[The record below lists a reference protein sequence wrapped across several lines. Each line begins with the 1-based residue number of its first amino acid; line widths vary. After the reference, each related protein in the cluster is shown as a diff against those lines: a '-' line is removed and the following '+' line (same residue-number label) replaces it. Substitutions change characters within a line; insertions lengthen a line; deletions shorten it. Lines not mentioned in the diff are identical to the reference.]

1 MKQTCGGANG
11 HSALRPCAFGKE
23 KEMKKTI
30 CLALSICVLLCLA
43 ACGRD
48 NILSAGITESA
59 TSAEGQSPGTTASD
73 ATPTADPTTSTEA
86 WEDPSLVIFRQSMV
100 ETPQLFAA
108 AFFGYVPQDADPF
121 AVMQEAAPQLC
132 EDLPFLLTIREESI
146 IGTFGYLFC
155 IVPADENAT
164 VAVNR
169 RPWNAETERYEE
181 PQVLYRSESGSPILV
196 MCPNED
202 WIPDT
207 EVVIT
212 DSSGTSAIWSPYL
225 DPSYHI
231 SALRNDDGENLI
243 FDFTSYDELPNPDGN
258 QGIDSAELV
267 GTWELAWTEVEGDRN
282 EAAPGVCTI
291 EITPDETGFFRFTY
305 TNKDFPEE
313 NIRDRELLVV
323 PGELYPNCGNDQW
336 IGEVTEES
344 GDTVQYAL
352 TLLED
357 GTLLLQTYWE
367 MDGMPWVSYGW
378 YERID

>member
-1 MKQTCGGANG
+1 MKISVKRMWKPKLGVSREEEDMRKIPERYRKWGKVFCAVFIISSLLLTGCAAPSGG
-11 HSALRPCAFGKE
+11 E
-23 KEMKKTI
+23 KQKQAPETT
-30 CLALSICVLLCLA
+30 APEVPEVTTA
-43 ACGRD
+43 PPA
-48 NILSAGITESA
+48 TES
-59 TSAEGQSPGTTASD
+59 D
-73 ATPTADPTTSTEA
+73 
-86 WEDPSLVIFRQSMV
+86 DPSLVIFRQAMV
-100 ETPQLFAA
+100 ETPQIFAA

-121 AVMQEAAPQLC
+121 AIMQEAAPQLC
-132 EDLPFLLTIREESI
+132 EDLPFLLAIREENV

-169 RPWNAETERYEE
+169 RPWNGETESYEE
-181 PQVLYRSESGSPILV
+181 PEVLYRSESGSPVLV

-212 DSSGTSAIWSPYL
+212 DSSGTVTIWSPYL
-225 DPSYHI
+225 DPSYRI
-231 SALRNDDGENLI
+231 SALLNENGESLI
-243 FDFTSYDELPNPDGN
+243 FDFTSYDELPDPGWN
-258 QGIDSAELV
+258 QGIDSSELV

-291 EITPDETGFFRFTY
+291 EITPDERGFFRFTLS
-305 TNKDFPEE
+305 NRDFPEE
-313 NIRDRELLVV
+313 NIQDRELLVG
-323 PGELYPNCGNDQW
+323 PGELYPGCGNKQW

-344 GDTVQYAL
+344 RDPVHYAL
-352 TLLED
+352 TLMED

-378 YERID
+378 YERIG

>member
-1 MKQTCGGANG
+1 MN
-11 HSALRPCAFGKE
+11 RI
-23 KEMKKTI
+23 I
-30 CLALSICVLLCLA
+30 CMLLSVCILLCFA
-43 ACGRD
+43 ACGAD
-48 NILSAGITESA
+48 HNPTSGATEPAIPAESIEPTKGLIPETTES
-59 TSAEGQSPGTTASD
+59 THTFD
-73 ATPTADPTTSTEA
+73 VTPTTEPTTPTEDQ
-86 WEDPSLVIFRQSMV
+86 EDPSLLIFRQSMV

-108 AFFGYVPQDADPF
+108 AFFGYVPRDADPF

-132 EDLPFLLTIREESI
+132 EDLPFLLAIREESI
-146 IGTFGYLFC
+146 IGNFGYLFC
-155 IVPADENAT
+155 VVPADETAT

-169 RPWNAETERYEE
+169 RPWNPETECYEE
-181 PQVLYRSESGSPILV
+181 PEVLYRSESGSPILV

-207 EVVIT
+207 EVTIT
-212 DSSGTSAIWSPYL
+212 DSNGIVTIWSPYL

-231 SALRNDDGENLI
+231 SVLRNDNGDSLI
-243 FDFTSYDELPNPDGN
+243 FDFTSYDELPNPEWN
-258 QGIDSAELV
+258 QGIDSSELV

-282 EAAPGVCTI
+282 EAAPDVCTI
-291 EITPDETGFFRFTY
+291 EITPDETGFYRFSLA
-305 TNKDFPEE
+305 NKDFPEE
-313 NIRDRELLVV
+313 NIQDRELLVF

-344 GDTVQYAL
+344 GDPVHYSL

>member
-1 MKQTCGGANG
+1 MCKNPEKYRKWCSFFCSILLIGSLLLSGCAAPSGEQKQTQPPEATT
-11 HSALRPCAFGKE
+11 APEAPE
-23 KEMKKTI
+23 VTTAPPVTEPEPP
-30 CLALSICVLLCLA
+30 A
-43 ACGRD
+43 
-48 NILSAGITESA
+48 TES
-59 TSAEGQSPGTTASD
+59 D
-73 ATPTADPTTSTEA
+73 
-86 WEDPSLVIFRQSMV
+86 DPSLLIFRQAMV

-108 AFFGYVPQDADPF
+108 GFFGYVPQDADPF

-132 EDLPFLLTIREESI
+132 EDLPFLLAIREENV
-146 IGTFGYLFC
+146 IGTYGYLFC

-169 RPWNAETERYEE
+169 RPWNAETESYEE
-181 PQVLYRSESGSPILV
+181 PEVLYRCESGSPILV

-207 EVVIT
+207 EIVIT
-212 DSSGTSAIWSPYL
+212 DSNGTVAVWSPYL

-231 SALRNDDGENLI
+231 SALRNDNGESLI
-243 FDFTSYDELPNPDGN
+243 FDFTSYDELPNPGWN
-258 QGIDSAELV
+258 QGIDSSDLV

-282 EAAPGVCTI
+282 EAEPGICTI

-305 TNKDFPEE
+305 TNRDYPEE
-313 NIRDRELLVV
+313 NVQDRELLVI
-323 PGELYPNCGNDQW
+323 PGELYPGCSNDQW
-336 IGEVTEES
+336 IAEVIEES
-344 GDTVQYAL
+344 GDPVQYAL

-378 YERID
+378 YARIG

>member
-1 MKQTCGGANG
+1 MAVSPFAPDLQKGMVMK
-11 HSALRPCAFGKE
+11 R
-23 KEMKKTI
+23 I
-30 CLALSICVLLCLA
+30 ICVLLCACMLLGLA
-43 ACGRD
+43 GCGGD
-48 NILSAGITESA
+48 PAPTA
-59 TSAEGQSPGTTASD
+59 GTTEPQAAPETTEAAPAST
-73 ATPTADPTTSTEA
+73 ATPTEAPTMPTEESTIPTE
-86 WEDPSLVIFRQSMV
+86 EQQDPSLAVFRQAMV

-108 AFFGYVPQDADPF
+108 AFFGYAQQDADVF
-121 AVMQEAAPQLC
+121 ALMREAAPQLC
-132 EDLPFLLTIREESI
+132 EDLPFLLAIREENI
-146 IGTFGYLFC
+146 IGSFGYLFC
-155 IVPADENAT
+155 IVPADENTT

-169 RPWNAETERYEE
+169 RPWNPETESYEE
-181 PQVLYRSESGSPILV
+181 PEVLYRSESGAPVLV

-212 DSSGTSAIWSPYL
+212 DSNGTVTIWSPYL

-231 SALRNDDGENLI
+231 SALRNDSGENLI
-243 FDFTSYDELPNPDGN
+243 FDFTSYDELPDPGRD
-258 QGIDSAELV
+258 QGIDSSALA
-267 GTWELAWTEVEGDRN
+267 GSWELAWTEVEGDRI

-291 EITPDETGFFRFTY
+291 EITPEETDFFRFTLA
-305 TNKDFPEE
+305 NRDFPEE

-323 PGELYPNCGNDQW
+323 PGELYPGCGNDQW

-367 MDGMPWVSYGW
+367 MDGMPWASYGW
-378 YERID
+378 YERIS

>member
-1 MKQTCGGANG
+1 MRKIPERNGEWVKVFCAVLCISSLLLTGCTAQPKDQLPIQLTETTKTTEVPVAAQDTQAN
-11 HSALRPCAFGKE
+11 
-23 KEMKKTI
+23 KT
-30 CLALSICVLLCLA
+30 
-43 ACGRD
+43 
-48 NILSAGITESA
+48 E
-59 TSAEGQSPGTTASD
+59 
-73 ATPTADPTTSTEA
+73 PTANALDDS
-86 WEDPSLVIFRQSMV
+86 SLVIFRQAMV

-108 AFFGYVPQDADPF
+108 AFFGYVPQDADPI

-132 EDLPFLLTIREESI
+132 EDLPFLLAIREENI
-146 IGTFGYLFC
+146 IGNFGYLFC
-155 IVPADENAT
+155 IVPADENTT

-169 RPWNAETERYEE
+169 RPWNAEAESYEE
-181 PQVLYRSESGSPILV
+181 PEVLYRSESGSPMLV
-196 MCPNED
+196 MCSNED

-212 DSSGTSAIWSPYL
+212 DSSGTVTIWGPHL

-231 SALRNDDGENLI
+231 SALRNDNGESLI
-243 FDFTSYDELPNPDGN
+243 FDFTSYDELPNPGWN
-258 QGIDSAELV
+258 QGIDSSELV

-305 TNKDFPEE
+305 SDRDFPDW
-313 NIRDRELLVV
+313 NIQDRELLVV
-323 PGELYPNCGNDQW
+323 PGELYPGCGNDQW

-344 GDTVQYAL
+344 GDTVHYAL
-352 TLLED
+352 TLLKG

-378 YERID
+378 YQKID

>member
-1 MKQTCGGANG
+1 MK
-11 HSALRPCAFGKE
+11 R
-23 KEMKKTI
+23 I
-30 CLALSICVLLCLA
+30 ICVLLSVCMLLSLV
-43 ACGRD
+43 ACGGD
-48 NILSAGITESA
+48 NDPST
-59 TSAEGQSPGTTASD
+59 GTTEPAAPTEGNEPTKIPETTDSTLASD
-73 ATPTADPTTSTEA
+73 VTPTTEPPAPTEDCD
-86 WEDPSLVIFRQSMV
+86 DPSLAIFRQAMV

-108 AFFGYVPQDADPF
+108 AFFGYVPQNTDPF
-121 AVMQEAAPQLC
+121 AVMREAAPQLC
-132 EDLPFLLTIREESI
+132 EDLPFLLTIRENNI
-146 IGTFGYLFC
+146 IGSFGYLFC

-169 RPWNAETERYEE
+169 RPWNAETESYEE
-181 PQVLYRSESGSPILV
+181 PEVLYRSESGSPILV

-212 DSSGTSAIWSPYL
+212 DSSGTVTIWSPYL

-231 SALRNDDGENLI
+231 SALCNDNGESLI
-243 FDFTSYDELPNPDGN
+243 FDFTSYDELPNPGWN
-258 QGIDSAELV
+258 QGIDSSELV

-282 EAAPGVCTI
+282 EAVPGVCII

-305 TNKDFPEE
+305 ANRDFPEE
-313 NIRDRELLVV
+313 NIQDRELLVS
-323 PGELYPNCGNDQW
+323 PGELYPGCSNDQW

-344 GDTVQYAL
+344 GDPVRYAL

>member
-1 MKQTCGGANG
+1 MRKDPRKYRKWYSVFCTILLIGSLLLSG
-11 HSALRPCAFGKE
+11 CASLPGDQNE
-23 KEMKKTI
+23 TQPTNSSE
-30 CLALSICVLLCLA
+30 
-43 ACGRD
+43 
-48 NILSAGITESA
+48 A
-59 TSAEGQSPGTTASD
+59 TNDS
-73 ATPTADPTTSTEA
+73 
-86 WEDPSLVIFRQSMV
+86 EDPSLVIFRQAMV

-121 AVMQEAAPQLC
+121 TVMQEAAPQLC
-132 EDLPFLLTIREESI
+132 EDLPFLLTIDQEHILGVE
-146 IGTFGYLFC
+146 GQLFC

-169 RPWNAETERYEE
+169 RPWNAETESYRE
-181 PQVLYRSESGSPILV
+181 PEVLYRSENGSPILV

-212 DSSGTSAIWSPYL
+212 DSNGTVTIWSPYL

-231 SALRNDDGENLI
+231 SALRNDNAETLI
-243 FDFTSYDELPNPDGN
+243 FDFTSYDELPNPGWN
-258 QGIDSAELV
+258 QGIDSSELV

-305 TNKDFPEE
+305 ANKDFPEE
-313 NIRDRELLVV
+313 NIQDRELLVV
-323 PGELYPNCGNDQW
+323 PGELYPGCSNDQW
-336 IGEVTEES
+336 IGEVTEAS

-378 YERID
+378 YQKID

>member
-1 MKQTCGGANG
+1 MRKNPGNNRKWCCGFFAILLIGSLLMAGCTFKPNEQGQVKPPQAANPSVTPG
-11 HSALRPCAFGKE
+11 ESQDTQVN
-23 KEMKKTI
+23 KTEP
-30 CLALSICVLLCLA
+30 A
-43 ACGRD
+43 A
-48 NILSAGITESA
+48 N
-59 TSAEGQSPGTTASD
+59 ASD
-73 ATPTADPTTSTEA
+73 
-86 WEDPSLVIFRQSMV
+86 DPSLVIFRQDMV

-108 AFFGYVPQDADPF
+108 AFFGYVPQEADPF

-132 EDLPFLLTIREESI
+132 EDLPFLLSIREEKV

-169 RPWNAETERYEE
+169 RPWNAETESYEE
-181 PQVLYRSESGSPILV
+181 PEVLYRSESGSPILV
-196 MCPNED
+196 MCPNEN

-212 DSSGTSAIWSPYL
+212 DSNGTVTSWSPYL
-225 DPSYHI
+225 DPSCHL
-231 SALRNDDGENLI
+231 SALCNAGGESLI
-243 FDFTSYDELPNPDGN
+243 FDFTSYDELPNPGWN

-305 TNKDFPEE
+305 ANKDFPEE
-313 NIRDRELLVV
+313 NIQDRELLVV
-323 PGELYPNCGNDQW
+323 PGELYPGCGNNWW
-336 IGEVTEES
+336 IGEVAEES
-344 GDTVQYAL
+344 GDPVHYSL

-378 YERID
+378 YQKMID